1 MVRSTVKGV
10 IIDTAIIVG
19 FVVAVAM
26 LEIACRVTK

>member
-1 MVRSTVKGV
+1 VKGV
-10 IIDTAIIVG
+10 VIDAAIIVG